1 MLKNKITKLIA
12 MVMAFAMTMA
22 AAGCAQEPAPTDP
35 PDAMVEYVVSVVNKG
50 ETAISKCS
58 VEVFSDASKS
68 QAVFK
73 GMTNNDGQVK
83 FVAAP
88 GEYIAVVSRVPDGY
102 AVAETYKLT
111 GESTTIV
118 LEPGVLTEDDLNST
132 KLALG
137 DAMPDFT
144 FSTLDGT
151 KYVLSELL
159 KEKKAVV
166 LNFWYLNCQP
176 CKMEFPY
183 LQEAYEQFGDEIEVL
198 ALNSYDG
205 NDAEVAAF
213 KADNGYTFPMLKCDE
228 RWQKMMNFDAYP
240 TTFIIDRFG
249 NICMIHR
256 GMVTETQTLL
266 DMFGFFVSDDY
277 EQTFVKS
284 HSQLPKFVPTN

>member
-1 MLKNKITKLIA
+1 MEMLKNKIIKLIA
-12 MVMAFAMTMA
+12 LVMAFAMTMA
-22 AAGCAQEPAPTDP
+22 TAGCAEEPVQTEATETT
-35 PDAMVEYVVSVVNKG
+35 VEYAVSVVNKG
-50 ETAISKCS
+50 GTAISKCS
-58 VEVFSDASKS
+58 VEVFADASKS
-68 QAVFK
+68 VTVFK
-73 GMTNNDGQVK
+73 GMTNNDGQVT
-83 FVAAP
+83 FTALD
-88 GEYIAVVSRVPDGY
+88 GEYVAVISRVPDGY
-102 AVAETYKLT
+102 AVAESYKLT

-118 LEPGVLTEDDLNST
+118 LEPGVLTEEDLNST

-144 FSTLDGT
+144 LTGTDGT
-151 KYVLSELL
+151 EYVLSELL

-183 LQEAYEQFGDEIEVL
+183 LQEAYEQFGDDIEVL

-205 NDAEVAAF
+205 TDAEVAAF
-213 KADNGYTFPMLKCDE
+213 KADNGYTFPMMKCDA
-228 RWQKMMNFDAYP
+228 RWQDMMNFDAYP

-284 HSQLPKFVPTN
+284 HSQLLNN

>member
-12 MVMAFAMTMA
+12 MVMAFAMTMV
-22 AAGCAQEPAPTDP
+22 AAGCAEEPAKTEPTET
-35 PDAMVEYVVSVVNKG
+35 MIEYVVTVENKAG
-50 ETAISKCS
+50 TPIDKCS
-58 VEVFSDASKS
+58 VEVFSAETGS
-68 QAVFK
+68 ATVFK
-73 GMTNNDGQVK
+73 GMTNKDGQV
-83 FVAAP
+83 FFAALP
-88 GEYIAVVSRVPDGY
+88 GDYSVVISRVPDGY

-144 FSTLDGT
+144 FSAADGT

-249 NICMIHR
+249 NICMVHR